1 MADLTIIAGCNGSGK
16 STFASSFLKEGLT
29 SFDYDKLYLQLYSS
43 LQDCEFREE
52 MARNMTSKIFEEEV
66 NKALSN
72 KSDFCYETNFDAH
85 PLYWPEIFKN
95 QGYSLNLIFFCLQS
109 QEIARERIR
118 IRCEFKGHFVD
129 DETIDLKWKTGYKN
143 LNAHYSYFDRILFVD
158 NSIDNEVYTNL
169 LQIEHNQAYCMGEL
183 PEYFSRRFPDVIK
196 LL

>member
-1 MADLTIIAGCNGSGK
+1 MAELTIIAGCNGSGK
-16 STFASSFLKEGLT
+16 STFAPSFLKEGLT

-43 LQDCEFREE
+43 LHDCEFREE

-66 NKALSN
+66 KKALSN
-72 KSDFCYETNFDAH
+72 KLAFCHETNFDAY
-85 PLYWPEIFKN
+85 PLYWPEVFKN
-95 QGYSLNLIFFCLQS
+95 NGYSLNLIFFCLQN

-129 DETIDLKWKTGYKN
+129 DETIDLKWKAGYKN

-158 NSIDNEVYTNL
+158 NSVDNEVYTNL
-169 LQIEHNQAYCMGEL
+169 LQIEHNRAFCMAEL
-183 PEYFSRRFPDVIK
+183 PDYFSRRFPDVIK